1 MTAVAFSMTDASAA
15 SVVDAQRF
23 PAHEAGFALYV
34 GVDGGGVEG
43 RARLADLAQAVMTL
57 VTELAPD
64 AVVHSALALGAR
76 GSRGELVARLRD
88 QLAAQV
94 MQPAARL
101 ERSAESASAR
111 ARATWQSAHVAISG
125 PSLVVDVD
133 AREVTLDGAPVPMAF
148 KELAL
153 LEYLLRAPH
162 RAVSRDELLDNVW
175 RNGGPSEGTRTIDVH
190 VRRLR
195 EKLGGCLQIVTVRG
209 VGYRCEP
216 TPEIVL
222 VGSGDAG

>member
-1 MTAVAFSMTDASAA
+1 MTDAAA
-15 SVVDAQRF
+15 SVTDAQRA
-23 PAHEAGFALYV
+23 PADGAGFALYV
-34 GVDGGGVEG
+34 GLEGGGLEE
-43 RARLADLAQAVMTL
+43 RARLADLAQAVMT
-57 VTELAPD
+57 VVAEMGPD

-76 GSRGELVARLRD
+76 GSQGQLVASLRD

-94 MQPAARL
+94 ATATGNG
-101 ERSAESASAR
+101 ASGTATAR
-111 ARATWQSAHVAISG
+111 AQAAWLSTPPAGTA
-125 PSLVVDVD
+125 LVIDLD
-133 AREVTLDGAPVPMAF
+133 AREVTLDGSPVPMTF

-162 RAVSRDELLDNVW
+162 RAVSRDELLDHVW
-175 RNGGPSEGTRTIDVH
+175 HRAAPAEGTRTIDVH

>member
-1 MTAVAFSMTDASAA
+1 MTDAEA
-15 SVVDAQRF
+15 SVVDAQRS
-23 PAHEAGFALYV
+23 PADDAGFALYV
-34 GVDGGGVEG
+34 GLRHAGVED
-43 RARLADLAQAVMTL
+43 RAALADLAEAVLTL
-57 VTELAPD
+57 VTQIGSE

-76 GSRGELVARLRD
+76 GSQGSLVARLRD
-88 QLAAQV
+88 QLASQV
-94 MQPAARL
+94 PAAV
-101 ERSAESASAR
+101 RSSTSASAR
-111 ARATWQSAHVAISG
+111 ARVAWTG
-125 PSLVVDVD
+125 NAQPANRQTLEVDLD
-133 AREVTLDGAPVPMAF
+133 ARKVTIDGSVVPMAF

-162 RAVSRDELLDNVW
+162 RAVSRDELLHNVW
-175 RNGGPSEGTRTIDVH
+175 RTGAPPQGTRTIDVH

-209 VGYRCEP
+209 VGYCCEP